1 MTPRVRVH
9 GIDHVVL
16 GSSDLERSLSWYQDV
31 LGLEPVRVEEWRRG
45 EVPFPSVRV
54 SDGTLLDFVAQ
65 DPVERINHVCLV
77 VEACDLE
84 ALAAD
89 ADLGASDPLRLFGA
103 RGNGWGV
110 FVADPDGHTLELRH
124 YGETPRG

>member
-1 MTPRVRVH
+1 MTPRVHVRAV
-9 GIDHVVL
+9 DHVVL
-16 GSSDLERSLSWYQDV
+16 GSSDIERSLAWYEDV
-31 LGLEPVRVEEWRRG
+31 LGLEPVRAEQWRQG

-54 SDGTLLDFVAQ
+54 NETTILDFVAQ
-65 DPVERINHVCLV
+65 DPVNRINHVCLV
-77 VEACDLE
+77 IDPCDLE

-89 ADLGASDPLRLFGA
+89 PELGATDPLHLFGA
-103 RGNGWGV
+103 RGDGWGV